1 MLFLL
6 ISYTLVYLY
15 LRRKEWDIFTRII
28 STLNAFQ
35 CMYMVARNMFNTKIF
50 DLLYVADKSSL
61 NSLYLFST
69 YLLID
74 GLFIIPDL
82 SQPNKHR
89 QNKQIILSLLH
100 HFVGSLGI
108 YLIASNEKGFFLG
121 FYFAMTEIST
131 PVLNLLFFRK
141 NTFLLKLF
149 YYLFILC
156 RIITIPILLIYLHFN
171 KSQILNL
178 SFLNYFMSFYGSY
191 ALITLNL
198 IWFYF
203 LRKKVSDI

>member
-1 MLFLL
+1 MFTLL
-6 ISYTLVYLY
+6 LVSYTLAYLY

-28 STLNAFQ
+28 STMNALQ
-35 CMYMVARNMFNTKIF
+35 CMYMVGKNLLNTKQF
-50 DLLYVADKSSL
+50 DLLYIADVSSL

-69 YLLID
+69 YLVID

-82 SQPNKHR
+82 SQPNKTP
-89 QNKQIILSLLH
+89 QIILSLLH

-149 YYLFILC
+149 YYIFTLC

-203 LRKKVSDI
+203 LRKKVSNI